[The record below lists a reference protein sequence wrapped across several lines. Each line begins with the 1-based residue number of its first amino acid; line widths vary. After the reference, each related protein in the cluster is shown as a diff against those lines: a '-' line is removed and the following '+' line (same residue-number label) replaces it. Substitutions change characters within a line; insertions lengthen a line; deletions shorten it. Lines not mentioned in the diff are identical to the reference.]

1 MAHKRRMNAYTEL
14 DNEYTIDF
22 SYDTYT
28 ECSGGFSA
36 TLVEF
41 TDVSITFDKVNGTC
55 FLEHLS
61 VSNQKE
67 VNGWLEYW
75 FENERESEEQDER
88 DYCKFGDI

>member
-1 MAHKRRMNAYTEL
+1 MAHKRRMKAYTEL

-22 SYDTYT
+22 SYDTST
-28 ECSGGFSA
+28 ERSGGFSA
-36 TLVEF
+36 TLVDF

-61 VSNQKE
+61 ESNQE
-67 VNGWLEYW
+67 IINGWLEWWYA
-75 FENERESEEQDER
+75 FERESAEQDER